1 MHAIQQGWF
10 VCRGL
15 QQQSPM
21 TKVFKKQARH
31 LMQDDLV
38 DLRSCP
44 YLRTEP
50 IAQNMYGHVTLVRHE
65 STAWVVVGYEGIDH
79 VGYARDQVLTVIA
92 PQIYLFPHKLTV
104 IEADDTP
111 VIGFVDEPSGVAIE
125 DPSRSTCSRFE
136 VEPQAYG
143 LSPDD
148 VQALKE
154 LNEAVRQSC
163 EDALDAMSLPIQNH
177 LRVHHGDFAGAYF
190 SGERERRGALATA
203 LRYAVAQ
210 IEDAKRDLVDD
221 EAEGAAR

>member
-1 MHAIQQGWF
+1 
-10 VCRGL
+10 
-15 QQQSPM
+15 M

-44 YLRTEP
+44 SLRAEP
-50 IAQNMYGHVTLVRHE
+50 IAQNMYGHVTHVRHE
-65 STAWVVVGYEGIDH
+65 STALVVVGYEGIDH
-79 VGYARDQVLTVIA
+79 VGYARDQVITVIA

-104 IEADDTP
+104 IEAEETP
-111 VIGFVDEPSGVAIE
+111 VIGFVDESSGVAIE

-143 LSPDD
+143 LTPDD
-148 VQALKE
+148 VQALKQ

-163 EDALDAMSLPIQNH
+163 EDALDAMSLAIQNH
-177 LRVHHGDFAGAYF
+177 LQVHHGDFAGMYF
-190 SGERERRGALATA
+190 SGECERRGVLVAA

-221 EAEGAAR
+221 EAEGDAR